1 MRTIQARKNENAC
14 IVTDQHGN
22 EFFRLGNHVAQ
33 EPARIYPSQVVESSL
48 RIEAV
53 EFTADEDV
61 KVDESVYLQ
70 DDNQIIFDLIVGP
83 RPRNIKKR
91 K

>member
-1 MRTIQARKNENAC
+1 MRTIQCQKRDKAC
-14 IVTDQHGN
+14 IVVDAFGN
-22 EFFRLGNHVAQ
+22 EYFRQGNHVAT
-33 EPARIYPSQVVESSL
+33 PPCKAYPSGNNPNVDV
-48 RIEAV
+48 EAV

-70 DDNQIIFDLIVGP
+70 DDNNIIFDLIAGP
-83 RPRNIKKR
+83 RPKNIKNR

>member
-1 MRTIQARKNENAC
+1 MRTIQCKKNDNAC
-14 IVTDQHGN
+14 IVTDQYGN
-22 EFFRLGNHVAQ
+22 EYFRQGNHVAVA
-33 EPARIYPSQVVESSL
+33 PGRVYPSQNVPQSL
-48 RIEAV
+48 VIEAV

-70 DDNQIIFDLIVGP
+70 DTNNIIFDMIVGP
-83 RPRNIKKR
+83 RPKNIKKR